1 MGKRTLVVLIVLLIP
16 AIFLCGCVGLNDA
29 KENAMKDIEEV
40 NQYIINEFHLSEEP
54 LQEQGELVIEESPA
68 EVGSSTKPTKVI
80 IGGSKIE
87 LRTVNKLTVGA
98 QVDRVVRDY
107 LWYNSSFDANVP
119 ADRVPQDISQV
130 VPYMEGARVQEM
142 MKWANVSVLPLTPS
156 YALKKDNGYYYGSDG
171 QGNFIFE
178 ICPGK
183 TQYPTCEYLN
193 PSGGEFVIMHDTHG
207 FNAVAEQAYL
217 NKNKVDLVIA
227 CMDMPAKADAA
238 LYLAQNGIQ
247 CYAPCDRFTNELMGY
262 KQEFGIDIEILG
274 SAPIRQTEYGAVIGD
289 CPIEIG
295 LDEFIVAQY
304 TDREYPDQ
312 YCDTPSRYFRQL
324 QEVYNVNLTVT
335 EVYANVG
342 ETSKLVKEARNQSA
356 KVIGARIFSED
367 DYWPLKLWL
376 EEDKSNRIVLCHSV
390 AYEFGVQLF
399 REFPEQTS
407 FGDLNPEFVV

>member
-1 MGKRTLVVLIVLLIP
+1 MGKRTLVVLVALLIP
-16 AIFLCGCVGLNDA
+16 AVFLCGCVGSQDA
-29 KENAMKDIEEV
+29 KNSAMGSANDVKQNIENLFGIELEV
-40 NQYIINEFHLSEEP
+40 Q
-54 LQEQGELVIEESPA
+54 QEVGKELVTEKMPA
-68 EVGSSTKPTKVI
+68 EVENSAKPTKVI

-87 LRTVNKLTVGA
+87 LKTADKLTVGT

-119 ADRVPQDISQV
+119 ADRVPENISQV
-130 VPYMEGARVQEM
+130 VPYMEGARTQEM
-142 MKWANVSVLPLTPS
+142 MKWANVLVLPLTPS
-156 YALKKDNGYYYGSDG
+156 IAIKKDNGYYYGSDG

-183 TQYPTCEYLN
+183 TTYPTCEYFN
-193 PSGGEFVIMHDTHG
+193 ESGNEYVVMHDTHG

-217 NKNKVDLVIA
+217 NKDRVSLAIA

-238 LYLAQNGIQ
+238 LYLAQNEIQ

-262 KQEFGIDIEILG
+262 KQKYNMSMEILG

-289 CPIEIG
+289 CPMEIV
-295 LDEFIVAQY
+295 LDEPIVVQY

-312 YCDTPSRYFRQL
+312 YCDTPSRYFRKL
-324 QEVYNVNLTVT
+324 QEVYNVNLIVT
-335 EVYANVG
+335 EVSANVG

-356 KVIGARIFSED
+356 RVIGARIFSED

-376 EEDKSNRIVLCHSV
+376 EEDKSNRIVLCHSA
-390 AYEFGVQLF
+390 AYEFGIQLF

-407 FGDLNPEFVV
+407 FGDLNPEFA